1 MPRPTEGT
9 VAPQP
14 GFKSSHTRSPAG
26 GCGGPQAPCEGI
38 SWPRR
43 SSRSQLIPSF
53 HRKPSH
59 ETRAPTALPGHFRA
73 PKVTWLER
81 AHKKQQLSVKDDFHT
96 SHSLGARP
104 LGALRGGSVM
114 SAKTH
119 PSRKRCC
126 HIRHVDSNYP
136 TYLMRWA
143 SRWATTWYDWED

>member
-1 MPRPTEGT
+1 MRPKLGPSTSLPELARVDGFRHL
-9 VAPQP
+9 P
-14 GFKSSHTRSPAG
+14 G
-26 GCGGPQAPCEGI
+26 
-38 SWPRR
+38 
-43 SSRSQLIPSF
+43 
-53 HRKPSH
+53 RKPSH
-59 ETRAPTALPGHFRA
+59 KMHAPADLPGHLRV
-73 PKVTWLER
+73 PKVPWLER

-126 HIRHVDSNYP
+126 HIRHAHSKGP

-143 SRWATTWYDWED
+143 SQWATTWYDSSNWRQGFWRQWRGRKFVR